1 MAEGHSLIPMD
12 CSRAR
17 TKDPGEWLQTCP
29 DFSQPLAEQVVEWF
43 LNWEPDL
50 AESIKWNM
58 LCFSGR
64 KLVCGLSACKAH
76 LGIAFFRG
84 TELPDPARLFSPGGE
99 GNTNLR
105 SLRLTTLDGFDH
117 AALRALLHAAV
128 ALDADPTLPPAPKV
142 KRKPWPVPAFFKQ
155 ALAAK
160 QNRAAAEGFRKLSPS
175 CQREY
180 LVWLSTAKQP
190 ETRARRLA
198 ETLAALQSGRKW
210 AQRKLG

>member
-1 MAEGHSLIPMD
+1 MD

-43 LNWEPDL
+43 LNWQPDL
-50 AESIKWNM
+50 TESIKWNM
-58 LCFSGR
+58 LCFTGR
-64 KLVCGLSACKAH
+64 KLVCGLSACKQH

-84 TELPDPARLFSPGGE
+84 TELPDPAKLFSPGGE

-105 SLRLTTLDGFDH
+105 SLRLTTLSGSTRD
-117 AALRALLHAAV
+117 ALRDLLAAAV

-142 KRKPWPVPAFFKQ
+142 KRKPWPVPPFFKA
-155 ALAAK
+155 ALA
-160 QNRAAAEGFRKLSPS
+160 QPRNRAAAAGFKRLSPT

-180 LVWLSTAKQP
+180 LVWLTTAKRP

-198 ETLAALQSGRKW
+198 QTLAALRGGRKW
-210 AQRKLG
+210 AQRKPA